1 MVDGAAFWPAP
12 CHRASGL
19 KDNDRNIWAKPW
31 RSTVTRSPAPPPV
44 TADRPLRVAVLAFD
58 RISPFHLAVP
68 CVLFGDRHP
77 GAPAFELRVCAAE
90 PGPLRTTAGFEVHTR
105 HGLAALRWADWVIV
119 PSWRD
124 PAERPP
130 APVLRAVQAAHRR
143 GALVVGLCL
152 GACVLAEAGLL
163 DGLEA
168 TTHWSVADEFA
179 RRYPAVRLNPEV
191 LYVDAG
197 RVVTSAGTA
206 AGLDCGL
213 HLLRRFFGAEAAN
226 RVARRLVV
234 APHRQGGQAQFIE
247 HPLPDTRG
255 DERITRLLA
264 QVRATLAEP
273 HDLDRMAAAA
283 AMSRRSFTR
292 HFRQVTGTT
301 PKQWLLA
308 ERLALAQRL
317 LETTAEPVERIAQRA
332 GFASATVLRQQMR
345 AACGLSPS
353 AWRQGFATRSPDG
366 TAARPTAVR
375 PMRGAAA
382 PVENRRHEHGTA
394 LPGRSARTP

>member
-1 MVDGAAFWPAP
+1 MSR
-12 CHRASGL
+12 RASPSRPSVEPL
-19 KDNDRNIWAKPW
+19 QAL
-31 RSTVTRSPAPPPV
+31 PAG
-44 TADRPLRVAVLAFD
+44 RPLRVAVLAFD

-77 GAPAFELRVCAAE
+77 GAPVFDLRVCAGE

-105 HGLAALRWADWVIV
+105 HGLSALRWADWVIV

-124 PAERPP
+124 PAERP
-130 APVLRAVQAAHRR
+130 AEAVLKALVAAHCR

-152 GACVLAEAGLL
+152 GAFLLAEAGLL

-168 TTHWSVADEFA
+168 TTHWSAADEFA
-179 RRYPAVRLNPEV
+179 RRYPMVHLKPGV

-197 RVVTSAGTA
+197 QVVTSAGTA

-213 HLLRRFFGAEAAN
+213 HLLRRHFGANVAN

-247 HPLPDTRG
+247 HPLPDAQG
-255 DERITRLLA
+255 DARIVALLDR
-264 QVRATLAEP
+264 VRASLADD
-273 HDLDRMAAAA
+273 HDLDRMADGA

-292 HFRQVTGTT
+292 HFRKVTGTT
-301 PKQWLLA
+301 PKQWLLC

-317 LETTAEPVERIAQRA
+317 LEATEEPVELIAHRV
-332 GFASATVLRQQMR
+332 GFASAAVLRQHMR
-345 AACGLSPS
+345 KAFGLSPM
-353 AWRQGFATRSPDG
+353 AWRQGFANTR
-366 TAARPTAVR
+366 
-375 PMRGAAA
+375 
-382 PVENRRHEHGTA
+382 PVGQAGGIMDQRLHHTQILAG
-394 LPGRSARTP
+394 GRS

>member
-1 MVDGAAFWPAP
+1 MSR
-12 CHRASGL
+12 RASPSRPSVEPL
-19 KDNDRNIWAKPW
+19 QAL
-31 RSTVTRSPAPPPV
+31 PAG
-44 TADRPLRVAVLAFD
+44 RPLRVAVLAFD

-77 GAPAFELRVCAAE
+77 GAPVFDLRVCAGE

-105 HGLAALRWADWVIV
+105 HGLSALRWADWVIV

-124 PAERPP
+124 PAERPTE
-130 APVLRAVQAAHRR
+130 AVLKALVAAHCR

-152 GACVLAEAGLL
+152 GAFLLAEAGLL

-168 TTHWSVADEFA
+168 TTHWSAADEFA
-179 RRYPAVRLNPEV
+179 RRYPMVHLKPGV

-197 RVVTSAGTA
+197 QVVTSAGTA

-213 HLLRRFFGAEAAN
+213 HLLRRHFGANVAN

-247 HPLPDTRG
+247 HPLPDAQG
-255 DERITRLLA
+255 DARIVALLDR
-264 QVRATLAEP
+264 VRASLADD
-273 HDLDRMAAAA
+273 HDLDRMADGA

-292 HFRQVTGTT
+292 HFRKVTGTT
-301 PKQWLLA
+301 PKQWLLC

-317 LETTAEPVERIAQRA
+317 LEATEEPVELIAHRV
-332 GFASATVLRQQMR
+332 GFASAAVLRQHMR
-345 AACGLSPS
+345 KAFGLSPM
-353 AWRQGFATRSPDG
+353 AWRQGFANTR
-366 TAARPTAVR
+366 
-375 PMRGAAA
+375 
-382 PVENRRHEHGTA
+382 PVGQAGGIMDQRLHHTRILAG
-394 LPGRSARTP
+394 GRS

>member
-1 MVDGAAFWPAP
+1 MNSNFGPTMSR
-12 CHRASGL
+12 RASTDQQTAEL
-19 KDNDRNIWAKPW
+19 QQAL
-31 RSTVTRSPAPPPV
+31 PAG
-44 TADRPLRVAVLAFD
+44 RPLRVAVLAFD

-68 CVLFGDRHP
+68 CVLFGDQHP
-77 GAPAFELRVCAAE
+77 GAPVFDLRVCAGE

-124 PAERPP
+124 PAERP
-130 APVLRAVQAAHRR
+130 AEAVLKALVAAHRR

-152 GACVLAEAGLL
+152 GAFLLAEAGLL
-163 DGLEA
+163 DGHEA
-168 TTHWSVADEFA
+168 TTHWSAADEFA
-179 RRYPAVRLNPEV
+179 RRYPAVQVKPGV

-197 RVVTSAGTA
+197 QVVTSAGTA

-213 HLLRRFFGAEAAN
+213 HLLRRHYGANVAN

-255 DERITRLLA
+255 DARIAALLER
-264 QVRATLAEP
+264 VRACLADD
-273 HDLDRMAAAA
+273 HDLDRMADGA

-301 PKQWLLA
+301 PKQWLLS
-308 ERLALAQRL
+308 ERLALAQRR
-317 LETTAEPVERIAQRA
+317 LEATAEPVERIAQRV
-332 GFASATVLRQQMR
+332 GFASATVLRLHMR
-345 AACGLSPS
+345 KAFGLTPV
-353 AWRQGFATRSPDG
+353 AWRQGFSGTLHAGQAGNGQDQRLHPRSG
-366 TAARPTAVR
+366 
-375 PMRGAAA
+375 
-382 PVENRRHEHGTA
+382 H
-394 LPGRSARTP
+394 